1 MSEILPETNYP
12 ELLIGWNIGYR
23 IGSNLD
29 IYSLKEEDKPR
40 LISSIKYSEIV
51 GIEDRRGINNEIKP
65 VLMMYLFDE
74 EMYESEN
81 EGRKDEYFPHIAMG
95 LQGVDGRRTGRS

>member
-1 MSEILPETNYP
+1 MNGKFFGSNNIPQILWLWIGRMSEILPETNYP

-65 VLMMYLFDE
+65 VLIDV
-74 EMYESEN
+74 S
-81 EGRKDEYFPHIAMG
+81 
-95 LQGVDGRRTGRS
+95 V